1 MLILDKLMILSIS
14 DELSYFT
21 PIKLR
26 QEKFSPEIIN
36 KLNYSFIGKK
46 TEEGRVSFFRD
57 KFYQGIE
64 DYNRKSTGDLGM
76 GRITDDSIATY
87 GGPLA

>member
-1 MLILDKLMILSIS
+1 MRKEISNMIITDQSGIS

-46 TEEGRVSFFRD
+46 PRKVEFHFLENSQRNLLQMTF
-57 KFYQGIE
+57 Q
-64 DYNRKSTGDLGM
+64 DY
-76 GRITDDSIATY
+76 
-87 GGPLA
+87 

>member
-1 MLILDKLMILSIS
+1 MRKEISNMIITDQSGIS

-46 TEEGRVSFFRD
+46 TEEGEFHFLENSQRNLL
-57 KFYQGIE
+57 K
-64 DYNRKSTGDLGM
+64 
-76 GRITDDSIATY
+76 
-87 GGPLA
+87 